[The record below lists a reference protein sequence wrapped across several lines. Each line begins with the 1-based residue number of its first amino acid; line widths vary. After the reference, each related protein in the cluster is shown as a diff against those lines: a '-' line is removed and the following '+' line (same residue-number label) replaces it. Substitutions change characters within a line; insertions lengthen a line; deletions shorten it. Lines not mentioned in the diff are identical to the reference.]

1 MSDVQD
7 EVPVAGGAVME
18 DGAGH
23 AGEAAAP
30 EMDAPVAPEP
40 VALDV
45 EAQARRMGWVPR
57 EAFRGDPANW
67 RPAGQFLERG
77 MTLLPVLQQNY
88 RTLDSRYGAV
98 QAELRETR
106 QALVDLTERA
116 RRADERALGRAM
128 KEIESRRQRAVA
140 DGDTRAFAVAEQELQ
155 DLRDSTPPA
164 RPATRA
170 EPAPATPREAAGAEA
185 GAVPPEVA
193 AFVQANPWFGTNEEA
208 RQDAIAIHAAVD
220 RQHPRLPLAERLEMT
235 RRKVRQLH
243 PALFENA
250 RRVAPAAVS
259 PSRAEAARPANPR
272 GFDALPA
279 EVRREFDRYA
289 RALSGKG
296 QPLTREEWAA
306 YYCENEG

>member
-7 EVPVAGGAVME
+7 EVPVVADAVME
-18 DGAGH
+18 AGAP
-23 AGEAAAP
+23 ETAAP
-30 EMDAPVAPEP
+30 AVPESVASEPVASGP

-67 RPAGQFLERG
+67 RPAEQFLERG

-155 DLRDSTPPA
+155 DLRDSTPPVRPAA
-164 RPATRA
+164 RP
-170 EPAPATPREAAGAEA
+170 EAAGVGAGA

-193 AFVQANPWFGTNEEA
+193 AFMQANPWFGTNEEA

-259 PSRAEAARPANPR
+259 PSRTEAARPANPR

-306 YYCENEG
+306 YYWENEG